1 MHFSLS
7 APYLSYYVIRLNR
20 LPTLIQAHTM
30 GHAYQECRI
39 MRYHQLDRNRTF
51 LQAKRVRFLHQREGE
66 THGTDAAAHKYI

>member
-1 MHFSLS
+1 
-7 APYLSYYVIRLNR
+7 
-20 LPTLIQAHTM
+20 
-30 GHAYQECRI
+30 